1 MRHAKNFDGEHEV
14 VHWSGQLS
22 GGIRP
27 FFEGW
32 LKARE
37 VEDGRKFDLIIC
49 QAFGAAFGVQKGG
62 SFVKVRHFFKAVF
75 ERVVM
80 GMVFS
85 LKKKHGVPLAVVD
98 VTDDISIHP
107 LNASVLKECDLYFK
121 RELPLDPFHAFE
133 SFRGSWFRSSCLADR
148 KLARWAAFV
157 EKLRPM
163 SLGCASVEPDPAE
176 YSVPRERQYDIFY
189 AVDET
194 FRPRREG
201 LQKLV
206 DSLKEQGVSVYT
218 PPSRLGVEDYLE
230 KLSLAHATI
239 SPPGLGWDCHRLYEA
254 ALMGTISFTTAP
266 IIQRANPFINGSS
279 CFFYDEEGNVVQQ
292 IVDSLADKSKL
303 QAMSKEAQ
311 RLAKECHTHRAIFS
325 EITEKTV
332 RIHRLGDN

>member
-148 KLARWAAFV
+148 KFAPASGFV
-157 EKLRPM
+157 SKLRPI
-163 SLGCASVEPDPAE
+163 SLGCASVEPDPQE
-176 YSVPRERQYDIFY
+176 YPPGRERAYDVFY
-189 AVDET
+189 SGDDLL
-194 FRPRREG
+194 RPRRQSMARVVAG
-201 LQKLV
+201 LREK
-206 DSLKEQGVSVYT
+206 GMSVKCPT
-218 PPSRLGVEDYLE
+218 ERLDLANYLNE
-230 KLSLAHATI
+230 LSQARVTL
-239 SPPGLGWDCHRLYEA
+239 SPPGLGWDCHRQYEA
-254 ALMGTISFTTAP
+254 SLVGTVALTTAP
-266 IIQRANPFINGSS
+266 TIQRAHPLLNGVH
-279 CFFYDEEGNVVQQ
+279 CCFYDEEQDIVSQVQQ
-292 IVDSLADKSKL
+292 ILADEKL
-303 QAMSKEAQ
+303 LGKLSSSAQ
-311 RLAKECHTHRAIFS
+311 KHVQQFCTHEAIFDYVVAES
-325 EITEKTV
+325 LKGREMT
-332 RIHRLGDN
+332 